1 MIAKLIKYQKITL
14 LFFVVLVLLGAFS
27 FLSLSQREN
36 PEITVSMATVKTIY
50 PGASPEKVEQLVT
63 KPLEEEIRKME
74 SIKSIDSTSSTNVS
88 FITVEMQPGVDNE
101 RAWDTLRQKVQSA
114 QGKLPAEAYQPEI
127 NDDLA
132 KTSAQIIHLIVESP
146 SELESLRPISETWKD
161 QLRTVAGVS
170 DVEIVGLPDQEVKV
184 IMNKEKL
191 ESLQLPWPLVMQAL
205 TTAHDRTPIGNVVAN
220 NNNTY
225 VQLTG
230 EWKSAKDIADT
241 VVYRPSG
248 QGNSLSIK
256 DVAEVKIGP
265 QKTEEEVLYQGKPAV
280 DVVIYPAKGQNIPS
294 LQAGI
299 DVKVSELQSQ
309 LPSHVT
315 MVSLF
320 TQKENVDHLFAD
332 LSREMLIGMAA
343 VLVVCILGL
352 AFGTSIIV
360 ALAIPVSIAL
370 GFLPIG
376 MTSIDLNQISIVAL
390 VIVLGI
396 LVDDAIVVNDNIERR
411 LSLGDSPLDASLKG
425 SQEVAISILTA
436 TIATAAAFFPLFF
449 LKGNIGDFIKPI
461 PVVVSLTLAASMAM
475 SLTIIPIFRKWS
487 SERSLR
493 KGVSAQNKLPGLLGK
508 PIWLLSEY
516 YEKLIRRLLRK
527 PLLTGMIGLVIGT
540 ASYGLLPLLG
550 VQYFPSAER
559 SEFLLDVKMPVS
571 ADYKQTADMMKS
583 LSVWAAKQDGVQS
596 VSAYAGRTTPKFYYA
611 ETDSVGT
618 RIGQLYVKVDESRSH
633 TGKLVSDWREQLKH
647 IYPDIELLPRE
658 LEQGPPVGAPIA
670 VRISGPDLN
679 ELTSL
684 SKQLQT
690 MLKSIP
696 GTTNVSDSVGDE
708 TFTMDLQLDQ
718 EKARYYG
725 VTEKDLSGTARL
737 ATDGIEVSKLQLGSE
752 DIPVTLFSE
761 ANQTPSNE
769 TIGELLVPSQSGQL
783 YPVKQFI
790 NVQSDRM
797 ITSVQHRNLVRTIT
811 VRAYTDGRLPADIV
825 AELQQQVSKLQKPN
839 AYTIEFAGENADR
852 NDAFSSIGKL
862 SIVVVCLIFIII
874 AIQFYS
880 LSIPFLVM
888 MTVYLAMGGAL
899 IGLFVTGAPIGF
911 MALMGFVSL
920 AGIVVRN
927 GIVLVEF
934 IEDARHHGMELY
946 DAIAESGRARLRP
959 ILMTSATAI
968 SGLLPMAI
976 MGGSLWRPMAVVII
990 SGLIVST
997 ILTLIIVPSF
1007 YLRLALWRDKR
1018 KLKRNAAAVTNLPAH
1033 GETTSL

>member
-1 MIAKLIKYQKITL
+1 MIAKLMKYQKITL
-14 LFFVVLVLLGAFS
+14 LFFAILVLLGIFS
-27 FLSLSQREN
+27 FFSLSQREN
-36 PEITVSMATVKTIY
+36 PEITVSVATVQTVY

-63 KPLEEEIRKME
+63 KPLEEKIREME
-74 SIKSIDSTSSTNVS
+74 HIKYIDSTSSTNVS
-88 FITVEMQPGVDNE
+88 FITVELEPGNDNK

-114 QGKLPAEAYQPEI
+114 QSKLPSEAHQPEI

-132 KTSAQIIHLIVESP
+132 KTAAQIIHLIVDNP
-146 SELESLRPISETWKD
+146 SELESLRPISKVWKD
-161 QLRTVAGVS
+161 QLRAVAGVS
-170 DVEIVGLPDQEVKV
+170 DVEIVGIPDQEVKV
-184 IMNKEKL
+184 VLNNEKL
-191 ESLQLPWPLVMQAL
+191 ESLQLPWSFVLQAL
-205 TTAHDRTPIGNVVAN
+205 TSAHDRTPIGNVNAN
-220 NNNTY
+220 NREAY

-230 EWKSAKDIADT
+230 EWQSAKDIADT
-241 VVYRPSG
+241 VVYRPAG
-248 QGNSLSIK
+248 QGNSLTIQ
-256 DVAEVKIGP
+256 DVAQVKIGTKKIEE
-265 QKTEEEVLYQGKPAV
+265 QVFYNGKTAV

-294 LQAGI
+294 LQNQI
-299 DVKVSELQSQ
+299 DAKVSELQAQ
-309 LPSHVT
+309 LPAQVK
-315 MVSLF
+315 MESLF
-320 TQKENVDHLFAD
+320 TQKESVDKLFAD
-332 LSREMLIGMAA
+332 LSREMLIGMVA
-343 VLVVCILGL
+343 VLIVCILGL
-352 AFGTSIIV
+352 AFGTSIMV

-411 LSLGDSPLDASLKG
+411 LSLGDSPQDASLKG

-449 LKGNIGDFIKPI
+449 LKGNIGDFIRPI

-475 SLTIIPIFRKWS
+475 SLTVVPIFRKWN

-493 KGVSAQNKLPGLLGK
+493 KGASTQNKLPGLLGK

-516 YEKLIRRLLRK
+516 YEKLIRRLLKK

-571 ADYKQTADMMKS
+571 SSFKQNADMMKS
-583 LSVWAAKQDGVQS
+583 LSTWAEHQDGVLS
-596 VSAYAGRTTPKFYYA
+596 VSAYAGRTAPKFYYA
-611 ETDSVGT
+611 ETASTGT
-618 RIGQLYVKVDESRSH
+618 RTGQLYVKVDESRVH
-633 TGKLVSDWREQLKH
+633 TGDLVSSWRGQLKNM
-647 IYPDIELLPRE
+647 YPDIELLPRE

-670 VRISGPDLN
+670 VRISGP
-679 ELTSL
+679 ELSGLTTL
-684 SKQLQT
+684 SKQIQT
-690 MLKSIP
+690 ILKGIP
-696 GTTNVSDSVGDE
+696 GTSNISDSVGAE
-708 TFTMDLQLDQ
+708 AYTMDLQLDQ

-725 VTEKDLSGTARL
+725 VSEKDLSATARL
-737 ATDGIEVSKLQLGSE
+737 ATDGIEASKLQLSSE
-752 DIPVTLFSE
+752 NIPVTLFSE
-761 ANQTPSNE
+761 TNQTPSIQTVE
-769 TIGELLVPSQSGQL
+769 DLLVPSQSGAL
-783 YPVKQFI
+783 YPIKQFI
-790 NVQSDRM
+790 SLQPNRM
-797 ITSVQHRNLVRTIT
+797 ITSVQHHNLVRTVT

-825 AELQQQVSKLQKPN
+825 TELQNQAKELQKPN

-852 NDAFSSIGKL
+852 NDAFTSIGKL
-862 SIVVVCLIFIII
+862 SIVVMCLIFIII

-934 IEDARHHGMELY
+934 IEDARHNGMDLY

-997 ILTLIIVPSF
+997 LLTLIIVPSF
-1007 YLRLALWRDKR
+1007 YLPLAQWRDKR
-1018 KLKRNAAAVTNLPAH
+1018 KRKRNAAGLAEANF
-1033 GETTSL
+1033 

>member
-14 LFFVVLVLLGAFS
+14 LFFVVLVLLGTFS

-63 KPLEEEIRKME
+63 KPLEEKIREME

-88 FITVEMQPGVDNE
+88 FITVEMQAGADNK

-114 QGKLPAEAYQPEI
+114 QDKLPAEAHQPEI

-132 KTSAQIIHLIVESP
+132 KTSAQIIHLIVENP

-184 IMNKEKL
+184 ILNKEKL
-191 ESLQLPWPLVMQAL
+191 ESLQLPWTLVMQAL
-205 TTAHDRTPIGNVVAN
+205 TTAHDRTPIGNVTAN
-220 NNNTY
+220 NNNAY

-230 EWKSAKDIADT
+230 EWKSAKDIANT
-241 VVYRPSG
+241 VIYRPAG

-256 DVAEVKIGP
+256 DVAEVKVGP
-265 QKTEEEVLYQGKPAV
+265 QKTEEEVFYNGKPAI
-280 DVVIYPAKGQNIPS
+280 DVVIYPAKGENIPT
-294 LQAGI
+294 LQVGI
-299 DVKVSELQSQ
+299 DAKVSELQAQ
-309 LPSHVT
+309 LPAHVT

-332 LSREMLIGMAA
+332 LSREMLIGMGA

-370 GFLPIG
+370 GFLPIS

-425 SQEVAISILTA
+425 SQEVSISILTA

-493 KGVSAQNKLPGLLGK
+493 KGAYAQNKLPGLLGK
-508 PIWLLSEY
+508 PLWHLSEY

-596 VSAYAGRTTPKFYYA
+596 VSTYAGRTTPKFYYA
-611 ETDSVGT
+611 ENDSVGT
-618 RIGQLYVKVDESRSH
+618 RIGQLYVKVDESRTH

-670 VRISGPDLN
+670 VRISGPDLS

-684 SKQLQT
+684 SKQVQT
-690 MLKSIP
+690 ILKNIP
-696 GTTNVSDSVGDE
+696 GTANVSDSVGDK

-737 ATDGIEVSKLQLGSE
+737 ATDGIEVSKLQLGNE

-761 ANQTPSNE
+761 ANQMPSNE

-783 YPVKQFI
+783 YPIKQFV
-790 NVQSDRM
+790 NVQFDRM

-811 VRAYTDGRLPADIV
+811 VRAYTDGTLPSDIV
-825 AELQQQVSKLQKPN
+825 TELQNQVGKLQKPN

-862 SIVVVCLIFIII
+862 SIVVICLIFIII

-934 IEDARHHGMELY
+934 IEDARNHGMELY

-968 SGLLPMAI
+968 GGLLPMAI

-997 ILTLIIVPSF
+997 LLTLIIVPAF
-1007 YLRLALWRDKR
+1007 YLRLALWRDNR
-1018 KLKRNAAAVTNLPAH
+1018 KLKRNRAATTNLPAQ